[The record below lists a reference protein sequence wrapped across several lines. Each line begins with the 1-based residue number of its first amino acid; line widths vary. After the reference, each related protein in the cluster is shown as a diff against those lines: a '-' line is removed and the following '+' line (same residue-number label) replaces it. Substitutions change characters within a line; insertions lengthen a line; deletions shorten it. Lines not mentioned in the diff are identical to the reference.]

1 MVKIKVCGLKRPE
14 DIDYVNELKPEYIG
28 FVFAKSKREVTLEQ
42 AKSLKEKLDKGIKTV
57 GVFLNRDIEEV
68 KTIAASVKLDVLQF
82 HGDETQEYID
92 NFKNYEC
99 WKAETVSDIE
109 DLEKLKDYNVD
120 AFLLDSCVKGARG
133 GTGESFNWESFKGI
147 GEKYKIILAGGLDAG
162 NVREGIRIIKP
173 FAVDVS
179 SGVEVD
185 GVKNF
190 EKIKEF
196 IEKVR
201 EI

>member
-14 DIDYVNELKPEYIG
+14 DIDYVNELKPDYIG

-42 AKSLKEKLDKGIKTV
+42 AKALTEKLHKSIKTV

-68 KTIAASVKLDVLQF
+68 KTIAAALKLDVLQF
-82 HGDETQEYID
+82 HGDEPQEYID
-92 NFKNYEC
+92 KFKGYEC
-99 WKAETVSDIE
+99 WKAESVSE
-109 DLEKLKDYNVD
+109 AGDLEKLKEYNVD
-120 AFLLDSCVKGARG
+120 AFLLDSSVKGARG
-133 GTGESFNWESFKGI
+133 GTGESFNWQSFQGI
-147 GEKYKIILAGGLDAG
+147 GEKYKIILAGGLNSG
-162 NVREGIRIIKP
+162 NVSEGIRVIKP

-196 IEKVR
+196 IKKVR

>member
-1 MVKIKVCGLKRPE
+1 M
-14 DIDYVNELKPEYIG
+14 
-28 FVFAKSKREVTLEQ
+28 
-42 AKSLKEKLDKGIKTV
+42 
-57 GVFLNRDIEEV
+57 
-68 KTIAASVKLDVLQF
+68 
-82 HGDETQEYID
+82 
-92 NFKNYEC
+92 
-99 WKAETVSDIE
+99 
-109 DLEKLKDYNVD
+109 D

-147 GEKYKIILAGGLDAG
+147 GEKYKIILAGGLNAG
-162 NVREGIRIIKP
+162 NVCEGIRIIKP

-196 IEKVR
+196 IKKVR